1 MRGRRSKKPDSQ
13 GEKPCVQD
21 EGISKVWGVVAVAL
35 GAALGVVLLT
45 VGASAAAKA
54 LFR

>member
-1 MRGRRSKKPDSQ
+1 MRGRRSKKPDES
-13 GEKPCVQD
+13 GEKPCVQN
-21 EGISKVWGVVAVAL
+21 EGSSKLWGVVAVAL
-35 GAALGVVLLT
+35 GAVLGVALLS